1 LCVFGCELKSSG
13 STKSAISGTSKEIML
28 SSLSSNDVLKVK
40 RLVNQVA
47 HELAKI
53 RNNVSNVLGS
63 IPSFVMDFI
72 ARDCN
77 KNDLTDNIS

>member
-1 LCVFGCELKSSG
+1 VKSSG
-13 STKSAISGTSKEIML
+13 STKSAIAGTSKEIMF
-28 SSLSSNDVLKVK
+28 SSLSSNDDLKVK
-40 RLVNQVA
+40 RLDNQVA

-53 RNNVSNVLGS
+53 PNSVSNVLGS
-63 IPSFVMDFI
+63 IPSFVMDLV